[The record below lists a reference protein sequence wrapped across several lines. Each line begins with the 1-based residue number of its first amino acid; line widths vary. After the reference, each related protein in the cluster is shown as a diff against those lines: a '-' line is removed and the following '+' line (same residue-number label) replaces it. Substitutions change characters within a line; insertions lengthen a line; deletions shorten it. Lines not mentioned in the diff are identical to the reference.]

1 MTRDEFNSW
10 LQPHQ
15 HILDELAPL
24 AADALRAALYS
35 AWLENAAPNA
45 EQIYILARQVR
56 GEITGEQARA
66 AMLAAIRSGT

>member
-1 MTRDEFNSW
+1 MTRDEFDSW
-10 LQPHQ
+10 LRPHRR
-15 HILDELAPL
+15 ILDELAPP
-24 AADALRAALYS
+24 AAATLRAALYS
-35 AWLENAAPNA
+35 AWLEDAAPNA